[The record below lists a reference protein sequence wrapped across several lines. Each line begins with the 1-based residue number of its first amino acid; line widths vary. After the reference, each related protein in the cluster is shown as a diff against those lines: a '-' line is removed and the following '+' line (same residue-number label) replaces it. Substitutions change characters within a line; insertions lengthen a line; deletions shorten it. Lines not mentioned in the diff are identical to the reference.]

1 MYTFSL
7 WLAFKNEHST
17 KSKTLTK
24 GPLPMAKE
32 PIAWVDSPVF
42 TKERQILTGQTL
54 QWTAPLPAELRALG
68 WEVEA

>member
-1 MYTFSL
+1 
-7 WLAFKNEHST
+7 
-17 KSKTLTK
+17 
-24 GPLPMAKE
+24 MAKE

-68 WEVEA
+68 WEVEV